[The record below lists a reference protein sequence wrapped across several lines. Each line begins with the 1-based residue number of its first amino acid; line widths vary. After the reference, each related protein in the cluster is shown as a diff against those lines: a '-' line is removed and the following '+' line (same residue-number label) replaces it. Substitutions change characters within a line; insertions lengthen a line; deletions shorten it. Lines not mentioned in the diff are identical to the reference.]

1 MQISFSINGETDADN
16 MAKLMQH
23 EDVRAVLA
31 YLQEL
36 ETLLSSYAKTVR
48 VTITARIDV
57 VEGDAR

>member
-57 VEGDAR
+57 IQQES